1 MQTSEVLIWPD
12 GVTVSVGS
20 RGHKVLEELEKTR
33 ATCDLQVD
41 EVTSAFLAEPEFSK
55 LQEGYLTSSSPRTEP
70 GSPALQA
77 DSLPTELSG
86 YGVST
91 VRNTH
96 IFNCEEGSASL
107 TPMLFKGQLYF
118 HLMVYQNFLTPAS
131 TSSQE
136 AIVKF

>member
-1 MQTSEVLIWPD
+1 MPP
-12 GVTVSVGS
+12 
-20 RGHKVLEELEKTR
+20 
-33 ATCDLQVD
+33 ALQAD
-41 EVTSAFLAEPEFSK
+41 SLPAEPHGK
-55 LQEGYLTSSSPRTEP
+55 LKNTGVGAIPSPEDLPDPRTEP

-96 IFNCEEGSASL
+96 IFNCEEGSASP
-107 TPMLFKGQLYF
+107 TPILFKGQLYF
-118 HLMVYQNFLTPAS
+118 HLMVYQNFLTPAC

>member
-55 LQEGYLTSSSPRTEP
+55 LQEGYLTSSSNK
-70 GSPALQA
+70 ALGLVTWLN
-77 DSLPTELSG
+77 DS
-86 YGVST
+86 
-91 VRNTH
+91 N
-96 IFNCEEGSASL
+96 
-107 TPMLFKGQLYF
+107 
-118 HLMVYQNFLTPAS
+118 
-131 TSSQE
+131 
-136 AIVKF
+136 